1 MRRQRIMQG
10 VLSRIVVSFDEFI
23 FSYAEGIYVK
33 FRHTA
38 VFLFRHPVCILELE
52 NKRAKG

>member
-1 MRRQRIMQG
+1 MRKAQYNAG
-10 VLSRIVVSFDEFI
+10 CFPWIVVSFDECI

-38 VFLFRHPVCILELE
+38 VFRHRIYV
-52 NKRAKG
+52 RAGN